1 MRNKLLIIS
10 VLFLLSPGMISNIF
24 AGTKYPKSR
33 HLWLTYGHTKFIA
46 SPGIESA
53 LFFHKNVGFQLGI
66 NTYGRIVK
74 EAQMAN
80 LLFKSNF
87 SFYGFNIGPATEF
100 KIKENHTLGGSVGFK
115 IYYGP
120 DYRFLKYYEE
130 GGYNIYF
137 DAANT
142 LRPEYSVDFGL
153 YYSYKML
160 STLVKYDT
168 ARDNWR
174 VGIGVRFEKQ
184 AKLIKRNKTKSQI
197 GD

>member
-1 MRNKLLIIS
+1 MITS
-10 VLFLLSPGMISNIF
+10 LSANS
-24 AGTKYPKSR
+24 KYPKSR

-46 SPGIESA
+46 SPGIETS
-53 LFFHKNVGFQLGI
+53 LFFHKNIGFQLGVS
-66 NTYGRIVK
+66 TYGRIVK

-87 SFYGFNIGPATEF
+87 SFYNFTIGPSTEF
-100 KIKENHTLGGSVGFK
+100 KIREKHTLGGTIGFCV
-115 IYYGP
+115 YYGP
-120 DYRFLKYYEE
+120 DYHLLKYYEE

-142 LRPEYSVDFGL
+142 LRPDYGYDFGL
-153 YYSYKML
+153 FYSYNKL
-160 STLVKYDT
+160 STLFKYDS

-184 AKLIKRNKTKSQI
+184 AKLIKSKKSKSQI
-197 GD
+197 ID